1 MNPMP
6 FVNSVISIL
15 VEVMQS
21 NQHTISKEVLLYS
34 KKAIPKNIG
43 KWLLS
48 LSIFMKK
55 TVIFKKLTLF
65 SSSMSKTRRTSVKI
79 SLG

>member
-1 MNPMP
+1 ML
-6 FVNSVISIL
+6 FVNSVISTL
-15 VEVMQS
+15 VEVMQL
-21 NQHTISKEVLLYS
+21 NQHIISKEVPLYS
-34 KKAIPKNIG
+34 KKQIPKNIE

-65 SSSMSKTRRTSVKI
+65 FNSTSRTRTASAKI
-79 SLG
+79 S